1 MSFDFYI
8 DDEYDICYKVIIRM
22 LPRLDYIKQSRLKLG
37 VTQRKLALLCG
48 ISTSMINQ
56 IESGR
61 CKPSYDTA
69 KRIFEIL
76 LSMESNA
83 SIKAGDICNRNL
95 ITIQSE
101 ESLSIAIH
109 KMRDHSISQ
118 LPVFDG
124 TRLVGILTEDN
135 LAKIMVEH
143 SNREIHLVKIIS
155 VMDSPPPLVDVSTP
169 AKALVSLVRFA
180 KCVLVSERGTVIG
193 IITLTDTLKIVELTW
208 LGDIFDFF

>member
-1 MSFDFYI
+1 
-8 DDEYDICYKVIIRM
+8 M

-37 VTQRKLALLCG
+37 VTQKKLAILCG

-76 LSMESNA
+76 FSMESNA
-83 SIKAGDICNRNL
+83 SIKAGDICNKDF

-101 ESLSIAIH
+101 ESLSTAIL

-118 LPVFDG
+118 MPVFNG
-124 TRLVGILTEDN
+124 SRLVGILTEDN
-135 LAKIMVEH
+135 LAKIMIEH
-143 SNREIHLVKIIS
+143 SDKDIHLVKIVS
-155 VMDSPPPLVDVSTP
+155 VMEPPPPLVDESTP

-180 KCVLVSERGTVIG
+180 KCVLVSEKGNVIG
-193 IITLTDTLKIVELTW
+193 IITLTDTLKIVELT
-208 LGDIFDFF
+208 

>member
-1 MSFDFYI
+1 
-8 DDEYDICYKVIIRM
+8 M
-22 LPRLDYIKQSRLKLG
+22 LTRLDYIKQARLKLG
-37 VTQRKLALLCG
+37 VTQKKLAILCG
-48 ISTSMINQ
+48 ISTSMVNQ

-83 SIKAGDICNRNL
+83 SIKAGDICNKDL

-101 ESLSIAIH
+101 ESLSTAIL

-118 LPVFDG
+118 MPVFNG
-124 TRLVGILTEDN
+124 TRLVGILTEDD
-135 LAKIMVEH
+135 LAKIMIE
-143 SNREIHLVKIIS
+143 NNDKDIHLVKIGS
-155 VMDSPPPLVDVSTP
+155 VMEPPPPLVDESTP

-180 KCVLVSERGTVIG
+180 KCVLVSEKGNVIG
-193 IITLTDTLKIVELTW
+193 IITLTDTLKIVELT
-208 LGDIFDFF
+208 

>member
-1 MSFDFYI
+1 
-8 DDEYDICYKVIIRM
+8 M

-48 ISTSMINQ
+48 VSTSMINQ

-76 LSMESNA
+76 LSMESDA
-83 SIKAGDICNRNL
+83 SIKAGNICNKNL

-101 ESLSIAIH
+101 ESLSVAIH

-124 TRLVGILTEDN
+124 SRLVGILTEDN
-135 LAKIMVEH
+135 LAKIMIEH
-143 SNREIHLVKIIS
+143 SDRDIHLIKVAS
-155 VMDSPPPLVDVSTP
+155 VMESPPPLVDISTP

-180 KCVLVSERGTVIG
+180 KCVLVSEKGTVIG
-193 IITLTDTLKIVELTW
+193 IITLTDTLKIVELT
-208 LGDIFDFF
+208 

>member
-1 MSFDFYI
+1 MKYT
-8 DDEYDICYKVIIRM
+8 RM
-22 LPRLDYIKQSRLKLG
+22 FPRLDYIKQTRLKLG

-48 ISTSMINQ
+48 VSTSMINQ

-76 LSMESNA
+76 LSMESNM
-83 SIKAGDICNRNL
+83 SIKAGDICNKNL

-101 ESLSIAIH
+101 ESLSKAIH
-109 KMRDHSISQ
+109 TMRDHSISQ

-124 TRLVGILTEDN
+124 SRLIGILTEDN
-135 LAKIMVEH
+135 LARIMIEH
-143 SNREIHLVKIIS
+143 SGRDIHLVKIGS
-155 VMDSPPPLVDVSTP
+155 VMEPPPPLVDTSTP

-180 KCVLVSERGTVIG
+180 KCVLVSEKGTVIG
-193 IITLTDTLKIVELTW
+193 IITLTDTLKIVELT
-208 LGDIFDFF
+208 

>member
-1 MSFDFYI
+1 
-8 DDEYDICYKVIIRM
+8 M

-48 ISTSMINQ
+48 VSTSMINQ

-83 SIKAGDICNRNL
+83 SIKAGDICNKNL

-124 TRLVGILTEDN
+124 SRRLVGILTEDN
-135 LAKIMVEH
+135 LAKIMIEH
-143 SNREIHLVKIIS
+143 NDRDIHLVKIAS
-155 VMDSPPPLVDVSTP
+155 VMEPPPPLIDVSTP

-180 KCVLVSERGTVIG
+180 KCVLVSEKGRVIG
-193 IITLTDTLKIVELTW
+193 IITLTDTLKIVELA
-208 LGDIFDFF
+208 